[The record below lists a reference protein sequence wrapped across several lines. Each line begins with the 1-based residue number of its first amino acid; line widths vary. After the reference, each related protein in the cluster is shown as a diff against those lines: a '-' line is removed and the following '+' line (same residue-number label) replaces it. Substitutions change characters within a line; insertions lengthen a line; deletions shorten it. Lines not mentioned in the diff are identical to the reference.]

1 MARTT
6 FSGPVRSNNGFEGD
20 MLSGTISASS
30 GNITNLVT
38 TTLTIGTAKVTMGS
52 AISGVVSANLGYLEV
67 MVGANTRY
75 IGLFQSITL

>member
-1 MARTT
+1 MAQTR
-6 FSGPVRSNNGFEGD
+6 FSGPVRSDNGFIGD

-52 AISGVVSANLGYLEV
+52 AISGVVSANLGYLQV

>member
-20 MLSGTISASS
+20 MLSGTIAASS

>member
-1 MARTT
+1 MAQTR
-6 FSGPVRSNNGFEGD
+6 FSGPVRSDNGFIGD

-38 TTLTIGTAKVTMGS
+38 TTLTIGTAKVTLGS
-52 AISGVVSANLGYLEV
+52 AVSGTVSSNLGYLQV

-75 IGLFQSITL
+75 IGLFESITL

>member
-6 FSGPVRSNNGFEGD
+6 FTGPVRSNNGFEGD

-30 GNITNLVT
+30 GNITNLTT

-52 AISGVVSANLGYLEV
+52 AVSGAVSANLGYLQV
-67 MVGANTRY
+67 MVGASTRY

>member
-1 MARTT
+1 
-6 FSGPVRSNNGFEGD
+6 

-52 AISGVVSANLGYLEV
+52 AVSGTVSANLGYLQV

>member
-52 AISGVVSANLGYLEV
+52 AISGVISANLGYLQV

>member
-1 MARTT
+1 MAQTR
-6 FSGPVRSNNGFEGD
+6 FSGPVRSDNGFIGD

-38 TTLTIGTAKVTMGS
+38 TTLTIGTAKVTLGS
-52 AISGVVSANLGYLEV
+52 AVSGTVSSNLGYLQV

>member
-52 AISGVVSANLGYLEV
+52 AVSGTVSANLGYLQV
-67 MVGANTRY
+67 MVGASTRY

>member
-52 AISGVVSANLGYLEV
+52 AVSGTVSSNLGYLQV

>member
-38 TTLTIGTAKVTMGS
+38 TTLTIGTAKVTLGS
-52 AISGVVSANLGYLEV
+52 AVSGTVSANLGYLQV

>member
-38 TTLTIGTAKVTMGS
+38 TTLTIGTAKVTLGS
-52 AISGVVSANLGYLEV
+52 AVSGTVSSNLGYLQV

>member
-52 AISGVVSANLGYLEV
+52 AVSGTVSANLGYLQV